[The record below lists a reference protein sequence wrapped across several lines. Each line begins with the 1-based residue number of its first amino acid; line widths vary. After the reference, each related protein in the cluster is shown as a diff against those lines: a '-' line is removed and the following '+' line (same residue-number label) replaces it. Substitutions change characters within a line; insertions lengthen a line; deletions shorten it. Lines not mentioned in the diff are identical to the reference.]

1 MSKLIALVVA
11 GLMLAACEPKSD
23 TASQADAVAGKTPDA
38 EERSETVFDPMT
50 STMDRAQGVEGMG
63 VDRKAAMDEA
73 MEGSE

>member
-23 TASQADAVAGKTPDA
+23 TASQADAVAGNTPDA
-38 EERSETVFDPMT
+38 EERNETVFDPMI

-63 VDRKAAMDEA
+63 TDRKAAMDEA
-73 MEGSE
+73 IEGSE